1 MKIDI
6 PGSDSLHIKYLVLDF
21 NGTIATDGVLDEG
34 LAHRIQAL
42 ASMGLEIHVITAD
55 TNGTAEAQCAGLP
68 AQIHLFPKDQVALEK
83 ARLGRVLG
91 KAHAACLG
99 NGKNDLL
106 MVEEA
111 ALSIVIIGREGAYAK
126 TALVADL
133 WVFTSIDGLDLLL
146 KPHRLIASL
155 RS

>member
-21 NGTIATDGVLDEG
+21 NGTIATDGRLDEG
-34 LAHRIQAL
+34 LAQRIQAL
-42 ASMGLEIHVITAD
+42 SALGLEIHVITAD

-68 AQIHLFPKDQVALEK
+68 VQIHLFPKDQVALEK
-83 ARLGRVLG
+83 AKLVKELG
-91 KAHAACLG
+91 KAHTACLG

-106 MVEEA
+106 MAQEA
-111 ALSIVIIGREGAYAK
+111 LLSIAIVGREGAYAK
-126 TALVADL
+126 TALASDL
-133 WVFTSIDGLDLLL
+133 WVFNSLDGLDLLL